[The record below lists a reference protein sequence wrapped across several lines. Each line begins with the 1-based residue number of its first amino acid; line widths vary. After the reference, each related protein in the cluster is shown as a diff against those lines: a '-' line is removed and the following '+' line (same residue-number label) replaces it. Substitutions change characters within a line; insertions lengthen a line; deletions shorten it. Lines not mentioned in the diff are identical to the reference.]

1 MKFFVIAALLGSLS
15 SSDVAAI
22 RLSAGPEPAPV
33 AAAPAEAAPKAAP
46 VVDAAPV
53 VAAAP
58 AAPVAADPAAPVAAA
73 PATPVNAA
81 VASKAIESALLNPVA
96 PVKDA
101 AEAKAEQ

>member
-58 AAPVAADPAAPVAAA
+58 AAPVAAA

-101 AEAKAEQ
+101 AEVKAEQ